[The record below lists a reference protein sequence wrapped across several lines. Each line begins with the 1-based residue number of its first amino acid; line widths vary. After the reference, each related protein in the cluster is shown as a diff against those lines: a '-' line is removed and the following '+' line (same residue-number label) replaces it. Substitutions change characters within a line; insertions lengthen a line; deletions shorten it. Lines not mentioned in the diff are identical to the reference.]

1 MDGSN
6 KLTVMATTIIKK
18 GKPIKFNYVQE
29 RDLQKYTNIIVIHI
43 LKIEKLGRFKCSN
56 AMKFIRFFSC
66 PNCFDLL

>member
-29 RDLQKYTNIIVIHI
+29 RDQQKYTNIIVIHI
-43 LKIEKLGRFKCSN
+43 LKIEREIYWQLG
-56 AMKFIRFFSC
+56 
-66 PNCFDLL
+66 D